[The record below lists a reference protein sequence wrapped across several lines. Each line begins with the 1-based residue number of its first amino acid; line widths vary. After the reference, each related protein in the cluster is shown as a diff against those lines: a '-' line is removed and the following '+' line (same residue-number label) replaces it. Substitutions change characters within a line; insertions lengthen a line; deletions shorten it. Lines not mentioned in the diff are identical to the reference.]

1 MCFIFSSLMGV
12 TLGDSKVDDNLF
24 YLYLMIGLSIPLA
37 LIRIFGLMFVFN
49 FDTPQ
54 YYIEKNQKEKAY
66 KVLEKIYKKD
76 VLQ

>member
-54 YYIEKNQKEKAY
+54 YYIENNQKEKAY

>member
-49 FDTPQ
+49 FDTP
-54 YYIEKNQKEKAY
+54 
-66 KVLEKIYKKD
+66 
-76 VLQ
+76 